1 MDLLPLLIAG
11 RQEWSLAQATDQCS
25 WWAYLI
31 KEEQSLKDRSRLF
44 ILFLPTLVQGPSI
57 RCLVSSSTWPEDVAL
72 SNGAMWMY
80 LDSGGQT
87 DRQTSWDHGDRW
99 GYRALPRICPKWC
112 SLDLPKCL
120 VLVKFVLEEGNT
132 GQDLF
137 KQCFREVYHSFF
149 LSKMCFTC
157 LQKYSPVVLCS

>member
-1 MDLLPLLIAG
+1 MWERERKRRNERKNKILCTSFGQSKAMLCWVSIIKWTSYLSSQQEGRNGAWPRPLTNA
-11 RQEWSLAQATDQCS
+11 AAV
-25 WWAYLI
+25 WAYLI
-31 KEEQSLKDRSRLF
+31 KEEQSLKDQSRLF

-57 RCLVSSSTWPEDVAL
+57 KCLVSSSTWPEDVAL

-112 SLDLPKCL
+112 SLDLPKYL
-120 VLVKFVLEEGNT
+120 V
-132 GQDLF
+132 
-137 KQCFREVYHSFF
+137 
-149 LSKMCFTC
+149 
-157 LQKYSPVVLCS
+157 